1 MQRRAMFFLVAGIIC
16 ALLVYPTPEDIRWFT
31 VMLSVLYLVLAAAS
45 WLDSWSRN
53 RQGGG

>member
-1 MQRRAMFFLVAGIIC
+1 MYRRALFFLVCGIIC
-16 ALLVYPTPEDIRWFT
+16 GSLVYPTPENIRWFT
-31 VMLSVLYLVLAAAS
+31 AMLAALYLVLAAAS